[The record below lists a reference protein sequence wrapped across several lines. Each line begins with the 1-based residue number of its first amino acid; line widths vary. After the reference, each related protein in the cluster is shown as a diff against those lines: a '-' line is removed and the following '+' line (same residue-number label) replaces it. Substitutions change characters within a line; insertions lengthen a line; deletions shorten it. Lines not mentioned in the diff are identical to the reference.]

1 MPAGSTGEATLRSR
15 DENETPG
22 LDRNILERIVGEHM
36 KEPLVAIITNHD
48 DDIYCFRL
56 ELIQALLNQGYRL
69 LISCPDGPKLD
80 LMAQRYG
87 LRKDRDFLYDDVK
100 IDRRGTDPV
109 RDWRLLRHY
118 YRLLREHRPS
128 VILTFTAKPNVY
140 ACFAAKK
147 LHIPVISNVTGLG
160 SVSHIRG
167 LKRSLIMTLFRTAF
181 RRSDYILFQNE
192 DNLRFAQKHG
202 FVNGPYRLI
211 PGSGVA
217 LDRFPLQEYPEG
229 GDGITGAPVIF
240 NFIGRILREKGVDVY
255 LKIAETIKEKYP
267 NTEFNLIGFIEP
279 TEAHY
284 RETLAALEQR
294 GIIVYRGQ
302 QDDVLPWIRRSH
314 AVIHPSMYGEGM
326 SNVLLENASCGRPI
340 ITTDTPGCRETVENG
355 VSGFAVPVGD
365 EADMIKTVETFI
377 ENTENDA
384 RKRMGLKGREKVE
397 SAFDRNTVVETY
409 QQIICMIRGGKR

>member
-1 MPAGSTGEATLRSR
+1 
-15 DENETPG
+15 
-22 LDRNILERIVGEHM
+22 M
-36 KEPLVAIITNHD
+36 KKSLVAICTNHD

-56 ELIQALLNQGYRL
+56 ELIKALLAEGYEL

-87 LRKDRDFLYDDVK
+87 LRKSLDFLYDDPK
-100 IDRRGTDPV
+100 IDRRGTNP
-109 RDWRLLRHY
+109 LLDACLFFHY
-118 YRLLREHRPS
+118 FTLFRKTCPS
-128 VILTFTAKPNVY
+128 IVLTFTAKPNVY
-140 ACFAAKK
+140 ACMAAKM
-147 LHIPVISNVTGLG
+147 LRIPVISNVTGLG
-160 SVSHIRG
+160 SVLHMRR
-167 LKRSLIMTLFRTAF
+167 LKRSLIMALFRKAF
-181 RRSDYILFQNE
+181 RLSDVIMFQNE
-192 DNLRFAQKHG
+192 DNMRFALEHG
-202 FVNGPYRLI
+202 FVNGKYQLI

-240 NFIGRILREKGVDVY
+240 NFIGRILREKGVDIY

-279 TEAHY
+279 TEAYY

-294 GIIVYRGQ
+294 GIIIYRGQ
-302 QDDVLPWIRRSH
+302 QDDVLPWIRRAH

-355 VSGFAVPVGD
+355 VSGYAVPAKDQKGFVAAMERFLLLSSEQRKAMGV
-365 EADMIKTVETFI
+365 AGRRIA
-377 ENTENDA
+377 ENQ
-384 RKRMGLKGREKVE
+384 
-397 SAFDRNTVVETY
+397 FDRTQVVQRY
-409 QQIICMIRGGKR
+409 MNLIRQIQ